1 MAAANDVRHQ
11 RYHGTSSRW
20 DNPGA
25 TTTSATKD
33 VWSATRGTRK
43 FRVVASHVVVGSAES
58 APVYVTW
65 DEWAIVAGMIGEL
78 SAAVATS
85 SYYTNAQTALLTC
98 MSATSTTS
106 TGSGPKSPSDSR
118 APTMPPAVTFATFD
132 DLLASYTGDV
142 KARMEAGGDCAAT
155 STTMFTR
162 NESVARAEL
171 ARLKAGNVVYLGLLE
186 TPHGRQFEANVDSPQ
201 ILRLFAYLVAS
212 ATTTQPGRLTAPLY
226 ATGAS
231 GTDEPSDTWNLESG
245 FGCLPTDVE
254 GDNLIL
260 THKLEVFNC
269 LFLAT
274 PYDFWATS
282 AEGLKA
288 DPRFNTWL
296 DYGDWVCTD
305 PAPEGPV
312 VSCRKHDVAYG
323 SLKKFVGDS
332 ADDDTLDE
340 AWNPRN
346 KALADAEFFSD
357 VAFHG
362 CDQQSG
368 VPAFILCGTRTNVEL
383 ARIYFWGVAKYNTK
397 GWPVTVEDLWHFY
410 LEPKFIECNGV
421 PRLHVTG
428 DVVTHKPNGSYV
440 SDCCCVGSWEG
451 VPDGFSVIGGL
462 LEVILGLFRH
472 LRPMNSGPRLIMG
485 ALRPRRPAQPAT
497 NPCARFRLY
506 NPMSTASRSVFLA
519 KPRYLT
525 LA

>member
-1 MAAANDVRHQ
+1 M
-11 RYHGTSSRW
+11 
-20 DNPGA
+20 
-25 TTTSATKD
+25 
-33 VWSATRGTRK
+33 
-43 FRVVASHVVVGSAES
+43 
-58 APVYVTW
+58 
-65 DEWAIVAGMIGEL
+65 
-78 SAAVATS
+78 
-85 SYYTNAQTALLTC
+85 
-98 MSATSTTS
+98 
-106 TGSGPKSPSDSR
+106 
-118 APTMPPAVTFATFD
+118 
-132 DLLASYTGDV
+132 
-142 KARMEAGGDCAAT
+142 
-155 STTMFTR
+155 
-162 NESVARAEL
+162 
-171 ARLKAGNVVYLGLLE
+171 
-186 TPHGRQFEANVDSPQ
+186 
-201 ILRLFAYLVAS
+201 AS

-428 DVVTHKPNGSYV
+428 DVVTRKPNGSYTV
-440 SDCCCVGSWEG
+440 EWQLLAGCVPHIAIESYKICLAAGHRDRFTLEDVDCVTDI
-451 VPDGFSVIGGL
+451 PGFSRSASFTLNL
-462 LEVILGLFRH
+462 LSNPREVPFTLVAYLQPQNVAYGVTSYYQTVELALGH
-472 LRPMNSGPRLIMG
+472 
-485 ALRPRRPAQPAT
+485 
-497 NPCARFRLY
+497 
-506 NPMSTASRSVFLA
+506 
-519 KPRYLT
+519 
-525 LA
+525 